1 MPANAHANITFS
13 FEGLAIY
20 NLNENNNW
28 EFLFLRHVPKHL
40 LKINIKNNTFP
51 NLSQSFTIAKEHDIF
66 IEANDAI
73 APPNSKFRYEIPDFS
88 FDSANEKEDIRW
100 MEEVFEG
107 EVGGDTACSLNSS
120 FPKKELTFLSINGG
134 SVLYTKDLS
143 EGEFEIWEK
152 DGNIKKRLNAGTS
165 TNPLTS
171 RKIGVVVAAAMQY
184 PIDGSIKIRIVGN
197 DGFTIELP
205 INSGNRYEINFSN
218 HCEDSPASTQKSDFQ
233 YYYDL
238 YNPTGKEIEI
248 VPVLKVTS
256 ISLGVTTKTAGPAAC
271 KCTSCRSL
279 VGSSLSGFGS
289 N

>member
-1 MPANAHANITFS
+1 MPANANANVTFS

-20 NLNENNNW
+20 NLNATNNW
-28 EFLFLRHVPKHL
+28 EFLFLRHVPKHS
-40 LKINIKNNTFP
+40 LKINIKNNSFP

-66 IEANDAI
+66 IEASDAI
-73 APPNSKFRYEIPDFS
+73 APPNNKFRYEISGFS
-88 FDSANEKEDIRW
+88 FDSTNEKEDIRW

-107 EVGGDTACSLNSS
+107 EIGGDAPCSLNSA

-152 DGNIKKRLNAGTS
+152 NGNTKKRLNAGTS
-165 TNPLTS
+165 TNQLDS

-184 PIDGSIKIRIVGN
+184 PFNKPIKIRIVGN

-205 INSGNRYEINFSN
+205 INSSDRYEINFSN

-238 YNPTGKEIEI
+238 YSPTGKEIEI
-248 VPVLKVTS
+248 VPVPEMTILS
-256 ISLGVTTKTAGPAAC
+256 PGVSTKTAGPAAC

-279 VGSSLSGFGS
+279 TGSSLSGFGS